1 MAWKYKANVK
11 PLILI
16 KHRYKRTFIKSFK
29 TKNPPKRI
37 PQILQFHQM
46 IQMVNEV
53 ICWQFPVIKEGSL
66 AGFAPPA
73 NLQFW
78 TKLTSKYGQSSSLYF
93 WLVSLYA
100 PTFTL
105 TLYVPTFTL
114 TSSLCCAFL
123 RRYAMSGVVFLI
135 CCNWMD

>member
-1 MAWKYKANVK
+1 MSKEPGPMSSCAIQKSRVTFRKVAAPALLFITFNKLSHKAQWDAQQNTIYHKVK
-11 PLILI
+11 VAL
-16 KHRYKRTFIKSFK
+16 RSSF
-29 TKNPPKRI
+29 
-37 PQILQFHQM
+37 QQM

-93 WLVSLYA
+93 
-100 PTFTL
+100 
-105 TLYVPTFTL
+105 
-114 TSSLCCAFL
+114 
-123 RRYAMSGVVFLI
+123 
-135 CCNWMD
+135 